1 MPRYFIEANR
11 RLFLETAIVADD
23 KDTAENDARTL
34 IESLPTGEWD
44 SCIDLVTVVEASDD

>member
-11 RLFLETAIVADD
+11 RLFLETVIVADD
-23 KDTAENDARTL
+23 RDTAENDARTL
-34 IESLPTGEWD
+34 IESLPKGEWD